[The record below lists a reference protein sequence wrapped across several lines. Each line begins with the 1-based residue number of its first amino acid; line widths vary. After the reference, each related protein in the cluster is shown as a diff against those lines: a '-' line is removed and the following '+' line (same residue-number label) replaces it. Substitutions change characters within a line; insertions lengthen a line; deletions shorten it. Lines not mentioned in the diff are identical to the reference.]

1 MWHHFVISPFTIRLE
16 KEIEQLCKKKHI
28 KPAETWCCVSLC
40 VTLRVWVVRV
50 VCGVPLCRT
59 CYSWHHWNCNILRFL
74 GFPYQSSI
82 YFFAVCAF
90 RIPERHQAI
99 TRFKLDKYTRAR
111 KTTARTC
118 YLLRAMV
125 ANVLPE
131 TDWDWAKLKLNFRLY
146 SQSHCHLATDKTG
159 TGTGSIDWHIYFLC
173 IGHKVGEGMRSVW
186 FRFLH
191 VFLVLKP

>member
-1 MWHHFVISPFTIRLE
+1 MLF
-16 KEIEQLCKKKHI
+16 
-28 KPAETWCCVSLC
+28 
-40 VTLRVWVVRV
+40 
-50 VCGVPLCRT
+50 
-59 CYSWHHWNCNILRFL
+59 
-74 GFPYQSSI
+74 
-82 YFFAVCAF
+82 AF

-191 VFLVLKP
+191 VFLCWNHKLSMFFQKPQGGSARRVYLKMHFLNNKTYRIGIAKWKRLYSLFFSNIYNYKNTKIFKTCKNKLKDHTIQ